1 MYCNRC
7 RLAVTSEFEKLG
19 VRASFVGVGEV
30 KTFNRVS
37 AGQREKLK
45 IALQK
50 SGFELIDEKKSKLIE
65 KIIGI
70 LPEMVYYS
78 EEQLR
83 ATLPEYLSKKLN
95 HDYTFLS
102 KLFFD
107 VKNITIEKYFIAN
120 KIEVAKEL
128 MVYYKLNLTEIA
140 YQLNYSSV
148 AYLSSQIKA
157 VTGFPPLHFEQIT
170 QKRRHI
176 EVMCE

>member
-1 MYCNRC
+1 M
-7 RLAVTSEFEKLG
+7 AVTLEFEKLG
-19 VRASFVGVGEV
+19 VRASFIGAGEV
-30 KTFNRVS
+30 STLNGVS

-45 IALQK
+45 LALQR

-65 KIIGI
+65 KIISI
-70 LPEMVYYS
+70 LPEMIYYS
-78 EEQLR
+78 DEQLR
-83 ATLPEYLSKKLN
+83 ENLPVYLSKKLN

-107 VKNITIEKYFIAN
+107 VKNVTIEKFFIAH
-120 KIEVAKEL
+120 KIEMAKEL

-148 AYLSSQIKA
+148 ACLSNQIKA
-157 VTGFPPLHFEQIT
+157 VTGFAPLHFEEIT
-170 QKRRHI
+170 RKRRHI